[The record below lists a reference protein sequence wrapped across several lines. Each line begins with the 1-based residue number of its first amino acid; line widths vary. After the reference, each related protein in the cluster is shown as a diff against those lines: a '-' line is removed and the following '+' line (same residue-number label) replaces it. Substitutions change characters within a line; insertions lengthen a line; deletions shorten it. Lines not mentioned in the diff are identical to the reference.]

1 MPAGQFFEL
10 YNAADDLLARNLGPD
25 RAERVAVIDSAGE
38 HTFAEIASAA
48 NRFAHVLESAG
59 VRAEQRVLLALDD
72 TVAFPILLSGGH
84 QGRHRAGTCE
94 YAAHGRA
101 IDGVGSVGRC
111 APTTWGNVDV
121 SR

>member
-48 NRFAHVLESAG
+48 NRFAHLLESAG
-59 VRAEQRVLLALDD
+59 VRPEQRVLLALDD
-72 TVAFPILLSGGH
+72 TVAFPICFLGAIK
-84 QGRHRAGTCE
+84 AGIVPVPVNTQLT
-94 YAAHGRA
+94 ARRLTA
-101 IDGVGSVGRC
+101 SVR
-111 APTTWGNVDV
+111 
-121 SR
+121 